1 MIQLSA
7 EIREIFADEAKLA
20 EPIEWLKMH
29 EVHVIFIMHIETHLL
44 ENCRFVA
51 AH

>member
-20 EPIEWLKMH
+20 EPIE
-29 EVHVIFIMHIETHLL
+29 VHVLFYNAYRNAPIREMSFCSSSLTE
-44 ENCRFVA
+44 
-51 AH
+51 